1 MTPRA
6 VVSSVDEPPGRSDLG
21 GRRTP
26 QLQVRAT
33 AVPAE
38 AGRGRRSESPQLK
51 PTILTLPRPWDAG
64 IAPAT
69 LLHLEGAPRS
79 LRICPSTRHIL
90 AGQEHL
96 SFAQHAVAP
105 LCRESPGLAPDHA
118 GRPPRFS
125 QRIGRSAVVRMSA
138 ALAMAPIR

>member
-26 QLQVRAT
+26 QLQVRTT

-51 PTILTLPRPWDAG
+51 PTILTLPRPWVQRRAG
-64 IAPAT
+64 RVAERVPGRPADRPEA
-69 LLHLEGAPRS
+69 EGE
-79 LRICPSTRHIL
+79 LVL
-90 AGQEHL
+90 AGGL
-96 SFAQHAVAP
+96 HAHGD
-105 LCRESPGLAPDHA
+105 SSG
-118 GRPPRFS
+118 G
-125 QRIGRSAVVRMSA
+125 
-138 ALAMAPIR
+138 

>member
-26 QLQVRAT
+26 QLQVRTT

-51 PTILTLPRPWDAG
+51 PTILTLPRPWASHGQFSGD
-64 IAPAT
+64 PQEVYDRWT
-69 LLHLEGAPRS
+69 EF
-79 LRICPSTRHIL
+79 L
-90 AGQEHL
+90 AWYE
-96 SFAQHAVAP
+96 
-105 LCRESPGLAPDHA
+105 EN
-118 GRPPRFS
+118 
-125 QRIGRSAVVRMSA
+125 RSALTPAGSGQSRDPSSWPGRMS
-138 ALAMAPIR
+138 P

>member
-38 AGRGRRSESPQLK
+38 AGRGRRSESPQVK
-51 PTILTLPRPWDAG
+51 PPILTLPRPWVG
-64 IAPAT
+64 VEPSSSLYR
-69 LLHLEGAPRS
+69 LL
-79 LRICPSTRHIL
+79 
-90 AGQEHL
+90 
-96 SFAQHAVAP
+96 
-105 LCRESPGLAPDHA
+105 
-118 GRPPRFS
+118 
-125 QRIGRSAVVRMSA
+125 IGRSRPDGRQGRGKVVRWAPDLGRCHGEEA
-138 ALAMAPIR
+138 AA

>member
-38 AGRGRRSESPQLK
+38 AGRGRRSESPQVT
-51 PTILTLPRPWDAG
+51 PTILTLPRPCE
-64 IAPAT
+64 IAC
-69 LLHLEGAPRS
+69 R
-79 LRICPSTRHIL
+79 LRL
-90 AGQEHL
+90 GQ
-96 SFAQHAVAP
+96 QQ
-105 LCRESPGLAPDHA
+105 G
-118 GRPPRFS
+118 
-125 QRIGRSAVVRMSA
+125 AVVEN
-138 ALAMAPIR
+138 LAKSCAQGVTLGHEGESLVLRSRVLQGPGARLRTTGCLQQPNDRASPIGANGARRSTCRGVRDQTG